1 MKKSVLFSIAVIVA
15 LLQSCTL
22 EDKLNVCVSQEESI
36 QKYIEKTYADSTV
49 IVTGSGISRVV
60 MVHGSGVAAQKGDS
74 VVISYKGYTFRNGP
88 SSQFAEGRLKERLG
102 DKHLI
107 AGLDEGI
114 VGMLPGEES
123 YIAFS
128 ARYGFFDK
136 AAGALPRMTPLIY
149 YVTLENIYR

>member
-1 MKKSVLFSIAVIVA
+1 MKKSILFTIAALAA

-22 EDKLNVCVSQEESI
+22 EDKLNICVSQEESI
-36 QKYIEKTYADSTV
+36 QKYIEKNYADSTV
-49 IVTGSGISRVV
+49 IVTGSGISRIV

-74 VVISYKGYTFRNGP
+74 VIFAYKGYTFSNGP
-88 SSQFAEGRLKERLG
+88 YSQFTEGRIKERLG
-102 DKHLI
+102 DKHMI
-107 AGLDEGI
+107 TGLDEGI

-136 AAGALPRMTPLIY
+136 AAGALKRMTPLIY